1 MIQTVGR
8 ILQVEGSKSGKK
20 YVVMDLQGRVI
31 TLGYTLENFSIV
43 IPAPG
48 TYLLR
53 IDGEIAKVDVE

>member
-1 MIQTVGR
+1 M
-8 ILQVEGSKSGKK
+8 
-20 YVVMDLQGRVI
+20 